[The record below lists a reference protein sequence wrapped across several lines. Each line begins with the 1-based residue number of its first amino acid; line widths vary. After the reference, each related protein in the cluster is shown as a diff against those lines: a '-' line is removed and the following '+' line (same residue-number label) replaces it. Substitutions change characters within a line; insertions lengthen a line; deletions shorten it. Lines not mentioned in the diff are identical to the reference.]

1 MIENTSFVTTKI
13 SRKMKHLSSSTTL
26 IVVNSV
32 SHYWAYVH
40 TTKLGQNHVC
50 TLIYISMI
58 FKSKDP
64 HCRLVTKFQLHKNW
78 CAFERLPTSMKE
90 VRSVTRVAYHRA

>member
-32 SHYWAYVH
+32 SHYWGYVH
-40 TTKLGQNHVC
+40 TTKIGTEPRVHP
-50 TLIYISMI
+50 Y
-58 FKSKDP
+58 
-64 HCRLVTKFQLHKNW
+64 LHI
-78 CAFERLPTSMKE
+78 
-90 VRSVTRVAYHRA
+90 HDI